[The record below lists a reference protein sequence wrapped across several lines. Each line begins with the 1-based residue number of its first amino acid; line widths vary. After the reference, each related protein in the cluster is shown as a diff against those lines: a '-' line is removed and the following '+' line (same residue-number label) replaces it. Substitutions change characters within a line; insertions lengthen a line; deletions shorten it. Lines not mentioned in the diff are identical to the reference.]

1 MLHILHIYKRSRTP
15 KLRRPPV
22 VGAAAPLRIRLAP
35 TPLPSLV
42 LQLLVAGHVRLEGL
56 AHLDQ
61 RHGDAVVGV
70 SIEG

>member
-22 VGAAAPLRIRLAP
+22 VGAAAPLQIRLASP
-35 TPLPSLV
+35 PPSLV
-42 LQLLVAGHVRLEGL
+42 LQFIVARHVRLEGL